1 MRTSFPGH
9 FANGSADV
17 KEIWENCLFVLDAN
31 VLLSLYRF
39 SDATRTELIKVFSSL
54 QERLWIPHQVALEYL
69 ANRLAVIGEQV
80 KSYDETVKKVEGL
93 KKSLENV
100 NQAPFVSVETQRE
113 VAKVFDGLNKEFLQ
127 NKSVHESRIYSDD
140 IKDEIEKL
148 FEGRVGT
155 PYSKEEIEG
164 FITKGKARYD
174 EKIPPGFMDAKKG
187 GDSDLFSDKCKP
199 FGDYF
204 VWLQM
209 IDKAKTSGVP
219 IIFVTGDV
227 KDDWWLSFQGKTIGP
242 LPALTQEFQL
252 ETKTKFYMYTP
263 HKFLE
268 RANQHLQQEVSRV
281 AVEEIKSSERHDAI
295 ISSDGVVASGLTLKK
310 GAINLTRKRLFAVA
324 NPIERVKIERDEL
337 IRTGAHLNVER
348 DEIVTKISHLNA
360 YRDQFALGLDDDHID
375 SVDDELASLERHLKY
390 LDGELEYTRIM
401 VTECTR
407 RLSEIRSAPD
417 TPDELS

>member
-1 MRTSFPGH
+1 MKSSFPGH

-39 SDATRTELIKVFSSL
+39 SDATRIELLKVFSSL

-69 ANRLAVIGEQV
+69 SNRLTVIGEQV
-80 KSYDETVKKVEGL
+80 KSYEETVKKVEGL

-100 NQAPFVSVETQRE
+100 NQAPFVSFETQKE
-113 VAKVFDGLNKEFLQ
+113 VAKVFEELNKEFLQ
-127 NKSVHESRIYSDD
+127 NKDVHEGRIYSDD
-140 IKDEIEKL
+140 IKDELEKL
-148 FEGRVGT
+148 FEGRVGA
-155 PYSKEEIEG
+155 PYSKEEMEG
-164 FITKGKARYD
+164 FITNGKARYD

-187 GDSDLFSDKCKP
+187 GDSDLFADRCKP

-209 IDKAKTSGVP
+209 IDKAKNSGVP

-227 KDDWWLSFQGKTIGP
+227 KDDWWLNFQGKTIGP
-242 LPALTQEFQL
+242 LPALIQEFQL
-252 ETKTKFYMYTP
+252 ETSTKFYMYTP

-268 RANQHLQQEVSRV
+268 RANKHLQQEVSRV

-295 ISSDGVVASGLTLKK
+295 IISDEATSSGLTLKK
-310 GAINLTRKRLFAVA
+310 GTVHLTRKRLFQPV
-324 NPIERVKIERDEL
+324 NPIERVKAEREELIRKGVHLKVERDEL
-337 IRTGAHLNVER
+337 VA
-348 DEIVTKISHLNA
+348 KISNLND
-360 YRDQFALGLDDDHID
+360 YREQFTLGIDNDHIEGIE
-375 SVDDELASLERHLKY
+375 DELVSLERHLKY

-401 VTECTR
+401 VAECTR

-417 TPDELS
+417 TPGESS